1 MGIGTTIA
9 VGIGVA
15 AVSGVVGRQQRREEA
30 DRVKR
35 DAKEQQKKIQAN
47 YDRGKTQISLQREAL
62 ADARQTADFQLG
74 QAQDAFGRETDALD
88 RARGATSREFA
99 RSISQLQRS
108 SVRAHEQHHRESV
121 NTMSQ
126 ATAVGVRGGSGVD
139 RARQDRAEGSADI
152 EFAVN
157 MERDR
162 MGDSYQMQQA
172 QFDDAEAAMHAQ
184 MTAISHQHQM
194 QLSNID
200 RGHRDLDSAYSHL
213 KTHKEVDTNL
223 LSNAVTD
230 AENAVDNIWNITGD
244 VLGGFQ
250 SGFQLGQNLFGPPKA
265 KAPTKTTPNPTGS
278 PGDQLQLTR

>member
-1 MGIGTTIA
+1 MAIGATIAIGIG
-9 VGIGVA
+9 GA
-15 AVSGVVGRQQRREEA
+15 AVAGLIGRKQRKDEYNRI
-30 DRVKR
+30 KR
-35 DAKEQQKKIQAN
+35 DAKEQQKKVQVN

-62 ADARQTADFQLG
+62 ADARRTADFQLG
-74 QAQDAFGRETDALD
+74 QAEDAFGREMDALE

-99 RSISQLQRS
+99 RSITQLQRS
-108 SVRAHEQHHRESV
+108 SVRAHERHHRESV

-200 RGHRDLDSAYSHL
+200 RGHRDLDSAYNHL
-213 KTHKEVDTNL
+213 KTHDEVDTNL
-223 LSNAVTD
+223 LNNAVSD
-230 AENAVDNIWNITGD
+230 AKSAVDNIWNITGD
-244 VLGGFQ
+244 VL
-250 SGFQLGQNLFGPPKA
+250 SGFESGFELGQNLFGPPKA
-265 KAPTKTTPNPTGS
+265 KAPTKTAPRPTGS
-278 PGDQLQLTR
+278 PAHYLKLTR